1 MMRRRNICFLL
12 FFSLYMKLPVFGQL
26 STGSIAGTV
35 QDSTGAVIPGVT
47 VTLSSPGVI
56 GGNQQIV
63 TGERGTYQ
71 FSRLV
76 PGKYGVKAELA
87 GFKPSALENLTV
99 NADVTVRAYLQL
111 QVGAVTDAVTVT
123 GESPLLDTTSALN
136 QAVLDRATLDKL
148 PTGHDLWSISRTVP
162 GVGVGK
168 FDVGG
173 NQSFQQDTPTVHGSA
188 GSDNKYAI
196 DGLDVAWAGGAGT
209 VMVYFDPNM
218 FEEVNFQVGNISAE
232 NRQGGVVMN
241 MVTKTGTNNFH
252 GSFMFTGTNQ
262 SLQSENLKDATLKAN
277 LIKQIPDAVR
287 AANPNI
293 TPGQQIQSL
302 FDTAASLSGPFV
314 KDRFWFTSTFKI
326 SSLNQFVLGN
336 YNPNGT
342 QGVDDNRITNG
353 TVKLSYQLPHASQ
366 LHYTYSRNLKYRY
379 HRRTATYQ
387 EDAASRFQDQWADIH
402 QLKWTGTLSPKIV
415 SDIGVS
421 LQVGPSPYLPKPEAI
436 ANAALG
442 LFPKT
447 DQNTG
452 ASTVMN
458 TNYSTQ
464 PQYRLSSN
472 YNLSY
477 FAGAH
482 DLKFGYQLN
491 RIMTHTR
498 TWSIV
503 DPTRAP
509 LPGPFSARY
518 TTAADGTV
526 TGNQV
531 TLYNYPSDPHSYLQ
545 EHGFFAQDKWS
556 VSRKLTLNAGIRFDR
571 LNAWV
576 PEQTQPETTFVPGQ
590 TFKAIGSEAIPTLLS
605 IAPRFSFIYDMLGDG
620 KMAIK
625 GSANIYHSGLASG
638 YPDLV
643 NPYGTANNAVT
654 WNDSR
659 TPLTVAGCANP
670 LVGNGDGMPQASE
683 IAYNFTTRTTCNGTG
698 WDFNTNNFYNSD
710 LKRPY
715 SVEYNIG
722 VQRELRGGIVVS
734 ATYVHRDL
742 WRTMG
747 AENIALDESKYDALQ
762 VNLPANAAVGY
773 NGQAIT
779 VYNIKSQF
787 QTLQTCTGFGAKCQL
802 TGNHSDRGEW
812 FNGLDIGFSKRMTGR
827 WMTTGGFSFSSNQ
840 ARVPYRRDN
849 PNLNLFTG
857 GPTSGNV
864 PFAFKMSGIY
874 RAPLGFELAGN
885 FQHTEGT
892 PEQPSYTIQ
901 KSSSCSATQLCDSR
915 LTATSLTVNTAVRGD
930 TKKPSVRLL
939 DLSIGREFRLTE
951 KNLRVSPKMEFFN
964 FFNADTVTTR
974 STNLT
979 GTGSSTYLNP
989 SAILSPRMLRLGLQ
1003 LNF

>member
-1 MMRRRNICFLL
+1 MT
-12 FFSLYMKLPVFGQL
+12 LPVFGQL

-35 QDSTGAVIPGVT
+35 QDATGAVIPGVQ
-47 VTLSSPGVI
+47 VTLSNPGVI
-56 GGNQQIV
+56 AGNQQTV
-63 TGERGTYQ
+63 TTERGTYQ
-71 FSRLV
+71 FIRLV
-76 PGKYGVKAELA
+76 PGKYSVKAELA
-87 GFKPSALENLTV
+87 GFRPAALENLTV
-99 NADVTVRAYLQL
+99 NADVTVRADLQL
-111 QVGAVTDAVTVT
+111 QVGEVTDAVTVT

-136 QAVLDRATLDKL
+136 QSVLDRATLDKL
-148 PTGHDLWSISRTVP
+148 PTGHDLWSIARTVP
-162 GVGVGK
+162 GVAVTT

-173 NQSFQQDTPTVHGSA
+173 NQSFQQYTPTVHGSA
-188 GSDNKYAI
+188 GADNKYAI

-218 FEEVNFQVGNISAE
+218 FEEVNYQVGNISAE

-241 MVTKTGTNNFH
+241 MVTKTGTNAFH
-252 GSFMFTGTNQ
+252 GSFMFTGTNE
-262 SLQSENLKDATLKAN
+262 SLQADNLKNGTLRDN
-277 LIKQIPDAVR
+277 LVKQIPDAVR

-293 TPGQQIQSL
+293 RPGQKIQSL

-314 KDRFWFTSTFKI
+314 KDKFWFTSTFKI

-342 QGVDDNRITNG
+342 QGIDDNRITNG
-353 TVKLSYQLPHASQ
+353 TVKLSYQMPRASQ
-366 LHYTYSRNLKYRY
+366 LHYTYSRNLKYRF

-402 QLKWTGTLSPKIV
+402 QLKWTGTISSKMV

-421 LQVGPSPYLPKPEAI
+421 LQVGPSPYLPNPLAI
-436 ANAALG
+436 AAAAQG

-458 TNYSTQ
+458 TNYSSQ

-503 DPTRAP
+503 DPLLAP

-518 TTAADGTV
+518 ATAADGTV

-545 EHGFFAQDKWS
+545 EHGFFAQDKWP
-556 VSRKLTLNAGIRFDR
+556 VTRKLTLNFGIRFDR

-576 PEQTQPETTFVPGQ
+576 PEQVQPDTPFVPGQ
-590 TFKAIGSEAIPTLLS
+590 TFKAIGSEAIPTLFS
-605 IAPRFSFIYDMLGDG
+605 TAPRFSFIYDLLGDG

-625 GSANIYHSGLASG
+625 GSANIYHTGLASG

-670 LVGNGDGMPQASE
+670 LVGNADGKPQASE

-698 WDFNTNNFYNSD
+698 WDFNTNNFYDQN
-710 LKRPY
+710 LNRPY
-715 SVEYNIG
+715 SVEYNLG
-722 VQRELRGGIVVS
+722 VQRELRGGFVVS
-734 ATYVHRDL
+734 ATYARRDN

-747 AENIALDESKYDALQ
+747 SENIALNESHYDALD
-762 VNLPANAAVGY
+762 VAIPANPAIGY
-773 NGQAIT
+773 NGQTIRI
-779 VYNIKSQF
+779 YNIKSQF
-787 QTLQTCTGFGAKCQL
+787 QGLGTCTGVGKCQL
-802 TGNHSDRGEW
+802 TGNHSDRGEY
-812 FNGLDIGFSKRMTGR
+812 FNGLDLGFTKRMDNSR
-827 WMTTGGFSFSSNQ
+827 WMVSGGLSYASGQ
-840 ARVPYRRDN
+840 ARVPNRRDN
-849 PNLNLFTG
+849 PNLNIFAG

-864 PFAFKMSGIY
+864 GFKLLGIF

-885 FQHTEGT
+885 YGYSAGT
-892 PEQPSYTIQ
+892 PETPTYTIQ
-901 KSSSCSATQLCDSR
+901 RSTSCSATQLCDSR
-915 LTATSLTVNTAVRGD
+915 LTATSLTVNTALRGATYRPD
-930 TKKPSVRLL
+930 VQMM

-951 KNLRVSPKMEFFN
+951 KNVRISPKMEFFN
-964 FFNADTVTTR
+964 LFNADTVTTR
-974 STNLT
+974 SNNLT
-979 GTGSSTYLNP
+979 GTGSATYLNP
-989 SAILSPRMLRLGLQ
+989 SAILSPRMLRLGMQ